1 MYGSQGSRGHV
12 THGDVVEEAEG
23 GGAAAGAGGDAA
35 WLLPHG
41 AALPVAA
48 AVSGR
53 RHHLTLPV
61 LQVHWTLESIP
72 GREGEEVISI
82 R

>member
-1 MYGSQGSRGHV
+1 M
-12 THGDVVEEAEG
+12 THSDVVEEAEG

-41 AALPVAA
+41 AALPVTA
-48 AVSGR
+48 AVRAR

-61 LQVHWTLESIP
+61 LQVHRRLQPIP
-72 GREGEEVISI
+72 GREREGGGGGEFS
-82 R
+82 RPD